1 MGIYGIQPPPP
12 STEPPKVPI
21 QQPIRR
27 SLWAKITQP
36 EKPPTT
42 VKTLSL
48 LNSSSKP
55 EKPKED
61 VLEDKTLPD
70 PVRRFIVRG
79 FAKCYTES
87 EKAHMRAVLRPII
100 GRAKTTGEIYT
111 KKWDELDLPK
121 LPREIHGSMTSL
133 LSSINPPLSTIPV
146 PSNPI
151 PTPQTKSIVSV
162 PKATPEELK
171 KRSKRKSRFATVT
184 HSEPRTFLS
193 PFTRTHN

>member
-1 MGIYGIQPPPP
+1 MGIYGVQPPPP

-27 SLWAKITQP
+27 SLWEKISQP
-36 EKPPTT
+36 EKPPT
-42 VKTLSL
+42 VIKTSNLIGL
-48 LNSSSKP
+48 TPKP
-55 EKPKED
+55 DKSKED

-100 GRAKTTGEIYT
+100 GRARTTGEIYT

-121 LPREIHGSMTSL
+121 LPREIQIPTL
-133 LSSINPPLSTIPV
+133 LSTIN
-146 PSNPI
+146 PSITTVTI
-151 PTPQTKSIVSV
+151 PPNSAPTLQAKSIV
-162 PKATPEELK
+162 PIPNATPEELK
-171 KRSKRKSRFATVT
+171 KRSKRKSRFASIT

-193 PFTRTHN
+193 PFTRT